1 MKITF
6 DIPDGQATQIVEGI
20 CAATGWTAVSGVT
33 QAQWAKDAVVKYI
46 KDTSKR
52 GLVKQAMSNIAATVE
67 AASIT

>member
-20 CAATGWTAVSGVT
+20 CAATGWTAASGVT

-52 GLVKQAMSNIAATVE
+52 GQVKQAMSSIAATVE